1 MSGQISHYSI
11 HMLLLPEGQRGEVW
25 ETSIKKLSFGNQGAP
40 DRKVLSLSS
49 FTGLCTEFRNL
60 TFRQIM

>member
-1 MSGQISHYSI
+1 
-11 HMLLLPEGQRGEVW
+11 MLLLPEGQRGEVW